1 MCGILSEK
9 GKGTMKGILYGQ
21 KKDTGLFYPRKQYS
35 SQVKARGYIR
45 LSQRSRMPPWPG
57 KIFPKSFT
65 PATRLTADILR
76 SPHWLRM
83 EQTPAYSAT
92 AQAFP

>member
-45 LSQRSRMPPWPG
+45 LSQRSRMPP
-57 KIFPKSFT
+57 
-65 PATRLTADILR
+65 
-76 SPHWLRM
+76 
-83 EQTPAYSAT
+83 
-92 AQAFP
+92 